1 MTITE
6 TRKISTE
13 PVDGNKIADA
23 LAGFFTFA
31 TAGLAMLQIWLRRRK
46 KNAKEKQVID
56 SLEKLL
62 EARAACF
69 AVMND
74 VVFQSKI
81 CDRVIIFSG
90 HNHGGLPSAFK
101 PYFVSSV
108 FGVARLAEQQRE
120 ISTYKNLEVD
130 IEYIRVLERVVRD
143 KVIHFKVE
151 DMAPSLLKDIYTAAK
166 ISESCLLFL
175 GANDNELIYASF
187 ARVMDDK
194 ATPDYFSANDLY
206 KIRVAGNTLKQNL

>member
-13 PVDGNKIADA
+13 PVDGNKIADV

-31 TAGLAMLQIWLRRRK
+31 TAGLAMLQLYLRRRK

-62 EARAACF
+62 ASRAACF

-74 VVFQSKI
+74 VIFQSEI
-81 CDRVIIFSG
+81 CDRVIIFAG

-120 ISTYKNLEVD
+120 IATYKNLEVD
-130 IEYIRVLERVVRD
+130 IEYTRTLERVI
-143 KVIHFKVE
+143 KEKMIHFKVS
-151 DMAPSLLKDIYTAAK
+151 DMAPSLLKDIYTAAS
-166 ISESCLLFL
+166 ISESCLIYL
-175 GANDNELIYASF
+175 GINDNELIYASF
-187 ARVMDDK
+187 ARVANDK
-194 ATPDYFSANDLY
+194 ETPNYFSANDLH
-206 KIRVAGNTLKQNL
+206 KIRVAGNVLKENL